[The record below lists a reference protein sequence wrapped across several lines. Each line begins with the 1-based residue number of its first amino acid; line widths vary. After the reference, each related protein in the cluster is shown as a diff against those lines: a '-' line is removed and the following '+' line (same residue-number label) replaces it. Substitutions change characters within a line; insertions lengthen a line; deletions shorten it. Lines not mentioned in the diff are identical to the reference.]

1 MFEKHEKRECD
12 IKEMLFDD
20 PEKAEISDSWDNIL
34 FSVKDGTYKTKYSI
48 GNYKLLALKSGE
60 ICYMQI
66 AAFDTDILAYDSGK
80 AAITWIS
87 IEPLDEPHRINSKAK
102 KSFFNKLYE
111 ENTGAVGG
119 WEKSE
124 MRTYMNDVIKN
135 IIPDN
140 VKNSIKTV
148 SKFSSSIDI
157 HGDFIND
164 VETFDDVWIPSF
176 YEIEE
181 NGGLTETKGCNY
193 HNYFSDISRQIIK
206 LEKMHNWFT
215 RSACNAVCYYGFGNG
230 GIYGTLS
237 DVLISSQSKCGIVLG
252 FCT

>member
-1 MFEKHEKRECD
+1 MKNMKKRECD

-48 GNYKLLALKSGE
+48 GNYKPLALKSGE

-124 MRTYMNDVIKN
+124 KKCIIGLLDLLVMPFVIM
-135 IIPDN
+135 
-140 VKNSIKTV
+140 VLETAEFTV
-148 SKFSSSIDI
+148 HFQMFLFPYK
-157 HGDFIND
+157 
-164 VETFDDVWIPSF
+164 V
-176 YEIEE
+176 
-181 NGGLTETKGCNY
+181 
-193 HNYFSDISRQIIK
+193 
-206 LEKMHNWFT
+206 
-215 RSACNAVCYYGFGNG
+215 NAV
-230 GIYGTLS
+230 
-237 DVLISSQSKCGIVLG
+237 
-252 FCT
+252 